1 VNFGLARIR
10 PRSNGLSPR
19 TRGWESTATCGSCW
33 RRPERSGIAKA
44 VACISGHCERSRR
57 QSWQPPPSSG
67 SYAAGG
73 RGQMSSPLSLLCPP
87 ISPTHRPTRRLRS
100 PLPASSSQRCPRA
113 SVQRGHADG
122 GYEAV
127 LGGPLPPPTCSPG
140 CSSASVAQS
149 SSRNAALVRA
159 EAGCVPLIGGRSRV
173 RQVSGRELAVN
184 ASPGYGDS

>member
-1 VNFGLARIR
+1 MHFGLARIR
-10 PRSNGLSPR
+10 PRSSRLSPPI
-19 TRGWESTATCGSCW
+19 RGWESTATCGSCW
-33 RRPERSGIAKA
+33 RRPERSGIAKG
-44 VACISGHCERSRR
+44 VVCTSGHCERSRR

-127 LGGPLPPPTCSPG
+127 LGGPLPLRRARRDAPRRRSRKARPVTRPWSVPKRAAFP
-140 CSSASVAQS
+140 SSA
-149 SSRNAALVRA
+149 
-159 EAGCVPLIGGRSRV
+159 
-173 RQVSGRELAVN
+173 AVVVC
-184 ASPGYGDS
+184 ARYPGVNLL